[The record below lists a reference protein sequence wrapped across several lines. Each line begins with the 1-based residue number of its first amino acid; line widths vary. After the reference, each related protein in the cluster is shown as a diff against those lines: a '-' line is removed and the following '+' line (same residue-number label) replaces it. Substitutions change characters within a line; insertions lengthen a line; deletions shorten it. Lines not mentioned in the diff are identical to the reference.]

1 MQIQLHMFSVVNFQI
16 MSQGLCCKFSTSTGS
31 VLQILQSLALCCKF
45 SNLVTGFVLQILHQ
59 GLCCKFMACL
69 ELLVKIFAALQSSKI
84 HSCKLL
90 KFQEFEDFLYCK
102 FCHSET
108 GTIFPGQLALTWSL
122 GSPLWPHS
130 DLLFMTKTLLSRLA
144 F

>member
-1 MQIQLHMFSVVNFQI
+1 MFAVVNFQI
-16 MSQGLCCKFSTSTGS
+16 LSQGLCCKFSTSTGS

-59 GLCCKFMACL
+59 GLCCKFMACF
-69 ELLVKIFAALQSSKI
+69 ELLVTNFAALQSSKI

-90 KFQEFEDFLYCK
+90 KFRNLRIFYIVNFV
-102 FCHSET
+102 SET

-130 DLLFMTKTLLSRLA
+130 DLLFMTKIFWSRLA